1 MFSKN
6 RFRIQPIL
14 LAAGFVLATGLGC
27 NNAAAGNKQPAAPPP
42 VKNVAITNV
51 PPAAGAPDTRRPKF
65 DSKNAFDLLVKQC
78 DFGPRPVGSAAH
90 AKLRDYL
97 MAEMKKYADK
107 TVAQD
112 FTYKGMPLTNVIG
125 VFNPEAKRQVLLCGH
140 WDTRPT
146 ADNEIDAVNRKK
158 PILGA
163 SDGASEIAVL
173 LELARNFKEQ
183 KPDVG
188 VIIVLLDG
196 EDYGDF
202 EKDEGVFL
210 GAKYFAKN
218 HEGYNP
224 EFGILIDMVGDKNL
238 DIYREVNSQNYAP
251 GTNDKVFRIAREL
264 GFGKNIIDQLKTN
277 VSDDHFALN
286 RAHIPTIDLID
297 FNYGAWHTLDDT
309 PDKCSAES
317 LGIVGNLLAE
327 VVYREKGK

>member
-1 MFSKN
+1 VPPPPVITNS
-6 RFRIQPIL
+6 QP
-14 LAAGFVLATGLGC
+14 
-27 NNAAAGNKQPAAPPP
+27 APPP
-42 VKNVAITNV
+42 
-51 PPAAGAPDTRRPKF
+51 PDTKRPKF
-65 DSKNAFDLLVKQC
+65 DSKIAFDLLVKQC
-78 DFGPRPVGSAAH
+78 DFGPRPVGSEAH

-97 MAEMKKYADK
+97 IAEMKKYADK

-146 ADNEIDAVNRKK
+146 ADMELDPAKKKK

-202 EKDEGVFL
+202 EKNQGVFL
-210 GAKYFAKN
+210 GAQYFAKN
-218 HEGYNP
+218 HEGYHP
-224 EFGILIDMVGDKNL
+224 EYGILIDMVGDKNL

-251 GTNDKVFRIAREL
+251 GTNNKVFRIAREL
-264 GFGKNIIDQLKTN
+264 GFGKNIIDDLKTN

-286 RAHIPTIDLID
+286 QAHIPTIDLID
-297 FNYGAWHTLDDT
+297 FNYEFWHTLEDT

-327 VVYREKGK
+327 VIYREKAK